1 MTARKGSRGRLH
13 ATSVLESHQDQLTDG
28 GRDLYG
34 KIFRMVNRGEDLEKQ
49 CREMSE
55 GDMIVV
61 GNLIRDLF
69 YDTQSNYF
77 GEA

>member
-1 MTARKGSRGRLH
+1 
-13 ATSVLESHQDQLTDG
+13 
-28 GRDLYG
+28 
-34 KIFRMVNRGEDLEKQ
+34 MVNRGEDLEKQ